1 MTANGGNISLN
12 KTYFYAGVSIFCWST
27 VAATCKIL
35 LRNLNNIQLLWMN
48 SLIAG
53 LFLLLL
59 NICLGNFKKYKNYKL
74 KDYFIMVVIGI
85 PSTILYYMFYYA
97 GTDILPASQA
107 FIINYL
113 WPIMSVVFACII
125 LGEKLTPKKL
135 IAILISFFGVIVV
148 VGGDIKDFDVQMLF
162 GAICCILGAVSYGIF
177 TALNQ
182 KMNYNKSMTLM
193 VSYFAAFI
201 FTTLVNLFNGDIFVP
216 ETNQIIG
223 FVWNGVF
230 AVAIANIFW
239 VMALEKG
246 KTEKVSNLAYITPFL
261 SLIWTY
267 LFLNEPIKLNSLAG
281 LIIIISGILIQ
292 LKEKKGN
299 CLQD

>member
-1 MTANGGNISLN
+1 MK

-27 VAATCKIL
+27 VATTCKIL
-35 LRNLNNIQLLWMN
+35 LRELNNMQLLWMN

-74 KDYFIMVVIGI
+74 KDYIIMVAIGI
-85 PSTILYYMFYYA
+85 PSTIFYYLFYYA

-113 WPIMSVVFACII
+113 WPIMSVLFACII
-125 LGEKLTPKKL
+125 LKEKLTAKKL
-135 IAILISFFGVIVV
+135 IAIFISFFGVIVV
-148 VGGDIKDFDVQMLF
+148 VGGDINDLNGRMLF
-162 GAICCILGAVSYGIF
+162 GVLCCILGAVSYGIF

-193 VSYFAAFI
+193 VSYFATFI
-201 FTTLVNLFNGDIFVP
+201 FTTLVNLINGDIFVP
-216 ETNQIIG
+216 ATNQIFG
-223 FVWNGVF
+223 FVWNGIF
-230 AVAIANIFW
+230 TVAIANTFW
-239 VMALEKG
+239 IMALENG

-261 SLIWTY
+261 SLVWTY
-267 LFLNEPIKLNSLAG
+267 LFLNEAIKLNSLVG
-281 LIIIISGILIQ
+281 LIIIILGILIQ
-292 LKEKKGN
+292 LKEKEKSK
-299 CLQD
+299 

>member
-1 MTANGGNISLN
+1 MK

-27 VAATCKIL
+27 VATTCKIL
-35 LRNLNNIQLLWMN
+35 LRELNNIQLLWMN

-59 NICLGNFKKYKNYKL
+59 NVCLGNFKKHKNYKL
-74 KDYFIMVVIGI
+74 KDYFIMVAIGI
-85 PSTILYYMFYYA
+85 PSTIFYYMFYYA

-125 LGEKLTPKKL
+125 LREKLTAKKI
-135 IAILISFFGVIVV
+135 IAIFISFLGVIVV
-148 VGGDIKDFDVQMLF
+148 VGGDINDFNGQMLF
-162 GAICCILGAVSYGIF
+162 GVLYCILGAVSYGIF

-193 VSYFAAFI
+193 LSYFATFI
-201 FTTLVNLFNGDIFVP
+201 FTTLVNLINGDIFIP
-216 ETNQIIG
+216 GANQMLG
-223 FVWNGVF
+223 FVWNGIF
-230 AVAIANIFW
+230 TVAIANTFW
-239 VMALEKG
+239 VMALETG

-261 SLIWTY
+261 SLVWTY
-267 LFLNEPIKLNSLAG
+267 LFLDEAIKLNSLVG
-281 LIIIISGILIQ
+281 LVIIIAGILIQ
-292 LKEKKGN
+292 MKDKK
-299 CLQD
+299 

>member
-1 MTANGGNISLN
+1 MK

-27 VAATCKIL
+27 VATTCKIL
-35 LRNLNNIQLLWMN
+35 LRELNNIQLLWMN

-74 KDYFIMVVIGI
+74 KDYLIMVAIGI
-85 PSTILYYMFYYA
+85 PSTIFYYMFYYA

-113 WPIMSVVFACII
+113 WPIMSVLFACII
-125 LGEKLTPKKL
+125 LKEKFTAKKL
-135 IAILISFFGVIVV
+135 VAIFISFFGVIVV
-148 VGGDIKDFDVQMLF
+148 IGGDIDGFNGQMLF
-162 GAICCILGAVSYGIF
+162 GALYCILGAVSYGIF

-193 VSYFAAFI
+193 VSYFATFI
-201 FTTLVNLFNGDIFVP
+201 FTLLINLINGDVFIP
-216 ETNQIIG
+216 DTNQMLG

-230 AVAIANIFW
+230 TVAIANTFW
-239 VMALEKG
+239 VMALETG

-261 SLIWTY
+261 SLVWTY
-267 LFLNEPIKLNSLAG
+267 LFLNEAIKLSSLVG
-281 LIIIISGILIQ
+281 LIIIIFGILIQ
-292 LKEKKGN
+292 MKEKK
-299 CLQD
+299 